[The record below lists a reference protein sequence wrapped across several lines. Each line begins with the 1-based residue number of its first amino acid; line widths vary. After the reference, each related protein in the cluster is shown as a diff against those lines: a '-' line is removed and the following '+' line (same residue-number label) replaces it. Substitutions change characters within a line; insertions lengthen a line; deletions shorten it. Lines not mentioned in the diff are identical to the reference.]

1 MRTSQFRKYLSVLLL
16 SLLSVSMLMEFP
28 MLMENEITEWTE
40 SSESKKDK
48 KKDKKNL
55 ILLNENENPSSDL
68 SSSLDLDIYNFSILQ
83 NIYPDIQTPPPEHI

>member
-1 MRTSQFRKYLSVLLL
+1 MVTGVQDVCSSDL
-16 SLLSVSMLMEFP
+16 VSMLMEFP